1 MSRQT
6 NQIDLR
12 NAAGARTITVTPGN
26 SAVFQFNA
34 QQSRIG
40 AGGGGKGMYNN
51 IRGIV
56 LQCVANITQPGSGSA
71 AIPGDLIYGACG
83 SFNLNTPLFGTLID
97 PNVVQNGNVAKHIL
111 ELFQLGYKRPTID
124 RPFLPATAAT
134 YNYNFEIYLPFSQ
147 GWNQWGDQFAPWLGW
162 FDTAQLEIFCN
173 SSADPFSQ
181 LQISGTTTPATLNS
195 LTISA
200 TLDMVPFGE
209 VIIPPV
215 VSLRKYYQAASS
227 SSNGPTLIGVGNN
240 GALQGTDDMAR
251 LMAMLFAHNAGG
263 ILGSGQASDIATL
276 TLPWRDQSQTLE
288 LAGIFARFLRDC
300 RSNVLGGSTNA
311 TTPTAQILDNPEPYP
326 LEWGA
331 AGQSTP
337 GQDFTVPLNHGAR
350 YTPLVWPSPMQKI
363 SHMQRVKGNYP
374 LDMTFNANQT
384 AQFVTYTLEMKQWS
398 ISKCSE
404 MLAAM
409 GIDPTTV
416 SLIPKFGMKNVKTGQ
431 VASGATKGAAVVVG
445 TVQPKKTFCFPRGVV
460 VNSTATAAAA

>member
-12 NAAGARTITVTPGN
+12 NAAGARSIVVTPGN

-51 IRGIV
+51 VRGIV
-56 LQCVANITQPGSGSA
+56 LQCIANVTQPGESSA
-71 AIPGDLIYGACG
+71 EIPGDLMYGACG

-124 RPFLPATAAT
+124 RPFLPAAAGT
-134 YNYNFEIYLPFSQ
+134 SNYHFEIYIPFSQ

-173 SSADPFSQ
+173 DSADPFSQ
-181 LQISGTTTPATLNS
+181 LQIDGATVPATLNS
-195 LTISA
+195 LTMSA

-240 GALQGTDDMAR
+240 GALQGTDDMSR

-263 ILGSGQASDIATL
+263 ILGSGQASDISTL

-288 LAGIFARFLRDC
+288 LAGIFSRFLRDC
-300 RSNVLGGSTNA
+300 RSNVLGGL
-311 TTPTAQILDNPEPYP
+311 TTAGLAVTAINDNPEPYP
-326 LEWGA
+326 LASGPGGEA
-331 AGQSTP
+331 TP
-337 GQDFTVPLNHGAR
+337 GQDYTVGLNNGAR

-416 SLIPKFGMKNVKTGQ
+416 SLVPKFGMKNVKTGQ
-431 VASGATKGAAVVVG
+431 VVTGASKGAAVVIG
-445 TVQPKKTFCFPRGVV
+445 GVQPKKTFCFPRGVV
-460 VNSTATAAAA
+460 TNAAPASAAA